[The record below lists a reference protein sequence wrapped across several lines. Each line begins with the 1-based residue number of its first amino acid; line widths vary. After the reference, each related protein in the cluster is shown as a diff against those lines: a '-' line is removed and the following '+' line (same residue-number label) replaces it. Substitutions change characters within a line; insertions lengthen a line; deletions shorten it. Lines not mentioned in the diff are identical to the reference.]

1 MKCIALDDEPLALQL
16 LENYVQQTE
25 GLELVNTFTDPV
37 SAEEYINNHGAD
49 LLFLD
54 IQMPDINGMQFYINL
69 VNKPPVIFTTAY
81 SNYAAQGFDLDAVD
95 YLVKP
100 YDYERFAKAVTKA
113 KELIEYRQSKEAS
126 DGYLFV
132 KYNYQWCK
140 IFFKEIELVEALDD
154 YIKILTPG
162 KSYLIHM
169 SMKVVSEKLPSPMF
183 IRVHRSYIV
192 PLEHITSWNK
202 NSITLDDKTIP
213 VSYTYQKQVQDI
225 LQKRTS
231 VIGAG

>member
-25 GLELVNTFTDPV
+25 GLELVHTFSDPV
-37 SAEEYINNHGAD
+37 SAEEYINNNMVD
-49 LLFLD
+49 LLLLD
-54 IQMPDINGMQFYINL
+54 IQMPDVNGMQFYNNL
-69 VNKPPVIFTTAY
+69 SIKPPVIFTTAY

-100 YDYERFAKAVTKA
+100 FDFERFAKAITKA
-113 KELIEYRQSKEAS
+113 KELIEYRQSKEINE
-126 DGYLFV
+126 GYLFA

-140 IFFKEIELVEALDD
+140 IFFKEIELIEALDD
-154 YIKILTPG
+154 YIKIVTPG

-169 SMKVVSEKLPSPMF
+169 SMKVVSEKLPTPMF
-183 IRVHRSYIV
+183 VRVHRSYIV
-192 PLEHITSWNK
+192 PLDRITSWNK
-202 NSITLDDKTIP
+202 NSITLDDKIIP
-213 VSYTYQKQVQDI
+213 VSYTYQKQLQDI

-231 VIGAG
+231 VMSAG

>member
-25 GLELVNTFTDPV
+25 GMEMANTFTDPV
-37 SAEEYINNHGAD
+37 TAEEYINNNTVD
-49 LLFLD
+49 LLLLD
-54 IQMPDINGMQFYINL
+54 IQMPDVNGMQFYSNL
-69 VNKPPVIFTTAY
+69 TNKPLVIFTTAF
-81 SNYAAQGFDLDAVD
+81 SNYAVQGFELDAVD

-100 YDYERFAKAVTKA
+100 FDYERFMKAVTKA
-113 KELIEYRQSKEAS
+113 KELVEYRQSKEANG
-126 DGYLFV
+126 GYLFV

-140 IFFKEIELVEALDD
+140 IFFKEIELIEALDD
-154 YIKILTPG
+154 YIKIVTPD

-169 SMKVVSEKLPSPMF
+169 SMKVVSEKLPPSMF

-192 PLEHITSWNK
+192 PLDHITSWNK
-202 NSITLDDKTIP
+202 NSITLEDKTIP
-213 VSYTYQKQVQDI
+213 VSYTYQKQVQDV

-231 VIGAG
+231 VMNVG